1 MATLS
6 PFLHSHENLL
16 PHRVKT
22 DDGFHGKR
30 RQNNMTNK
38 NMGVLQAGEML
49 FTFNFFF
56 FSYRMI
62 FSFQIDSTFTKM

>member
-16 PHRVKT
+16 PHKVKT

-30 RQNNMTNK
+30 SQNNMTNK

-49 FTFNFFF
+49 FTFNFFLF
-56 FSYRMI
+56 IQKNDF
-62 FSFQIDSTFTKM
+62 